1 MNGQIVIATLQK
13 KVSELTL
20 VNVMLEAQIQ
30 DLQTQLNSIT
40 EQKTSDAITDGNEKN
55 AGKKEEG
62 TNKME
67 LPDFSKNKQFQTQ
80 TERKK
85 NILRYTQLNN
95 KQFQTQ
101 TQRRKNI

>member
-40 EQKTSDAITDGNEKN
+40 EQKTSDAITDGNEN
-55 AGKKEEG
+55 QAQEID
-62 TNKME
+62 NSDNS
-67 LPDFSKNKQFQTQ
+67 PDDF
-80 TERKK
+80 
-85 NILRYTQLNN
+85 
-95 KQFQTQ
+95 
-101 TQRRKNI
+101 

>member
-40 EQKTSDAITDGNEKN
+40 EQKTSDAITDGNEN
-55 AGKKEEG
+55 QAQEI
-62 TNKME
+62 NNSDNR
-67 LPDFSKNKQFQTQ
+67 PDDF
-80 TERKK
+80 
-85 NILRYTQLNN
+85 
-95 KQFQTQ
+95 
-101 TQRRKNI
+101 

>member
-40 EQKTSDAITDGNEKN
+40 EQKTSDAITDGNEIQAQEIDN
-55 AGKKEEG
+55 SD
-62 TNKME
+62 NR
-67 LPDFSKNKQFQTQ
+67 PDDF
-80 TERKK
+80 
-85 NILRYTQLNN
+85 
-95 KQFQTQ
+95 
-101 TQRRKNI
+101 

>member
-40 EQKTSDAITDGNEKN
+40 EQKTSDAITDGNENQAQKIDN
-55 AGKKEEG
+55 SD
-62 TNKME
+62 NS
-67 LPDFSKNKQFQTQ
+67 PDDF
-80 TERKK
+80 
-85 NILRYTQLNN
+85 
-95 KQFQTQ
+95 
-101 TQRRKNI
+101 

>member
-40 EQKTSDAITDGNEKN
+40 EQKTSDAITDGNEN
-55 AGKKEEG
+55 QAQEID
-62 TNKME
+62 NSDNR
-67 LPDFSKNKQFQTQ
+67 PDDF
-80 TERKK
+80 
-85 NILRYTQLNN
+85 
-95 KQFQTQ
+95 
-101 TQRRKNI
+101 

>member
-40 EQKTSDAITDGNEKN
+40 KQKTSDAITDGNEN
-55 AGKKEEG
+55 QAQEID
-62 TNKME
+62 NSDNR
-67 LPDFSKNKQFQTQ
+67 PDDF
-80 TERKK
+80 
-85 NILRYTQLNN
+85 
-95 KQFQTQ
+95 
-101 TQRRKNI
+101 